1 MGLVSPVRPVEYKGD
16 GTTKRFS
23 FPFPYDDKN
32 DVVVE
37 LCTSGTNN
45 WIKQS
50 EGGSYRFI
58 NDNTIEFNFAPKHE
72 DDSQNAIKIS
82 RQTYARRIFANRF
95 QESRPEC
102 AVVDTD
108 CRGEY
113 DGTDGTLTDDRNDA
127 LRPFKVGDTLTYT
140 SPCDEGANVYW
151 YATPRTGLSGSATLI
166 RTDFLRGRNDDDKTT
181 SLELD
186 SSHIDKRISVKVK
199 CIGCGPP
206 DGLCCEWTV
215 NTDND
220 VLDSNGC
227 GLSAVIGSS
236 AKKML
241 HDIQPGYGVIRLTL
255 TSPDIGRTFNIAF
268 LDGTNYDYTVGGGD
282 TPSSEHIISKPNDSR
297 YVVITV
303 PDASS
308 KGWQYSLRC
317 TEAVDTSKYTYA
329 RWVGGVI
336 EYHPD
341 YSSLRQGYH
350 YPSSPNTVTTAWYE
364 YNPGTKTDGYLTVN
378 GPRWS
383 NCGILGGVNNY
394 LGDVHGDPSR
404 QNYKVVPWRSSFTM
418 LGQFCR
424 GFSMHACTLIFGG
437 ITMNGKG
444 KGWKSGIASGTAA
457 SFGGCVW
464 HVGGFIWKTVGGY
477 WEFSNDTSR
486 DKVVEARWD
495 GHRGDAYAYNMDF
508 IPGQITK
515 RDRHY
520 IRDFQETN
528 ETLRIRGDTTL
539 EELGVDINDYMP
551 NLSDID

>member
-37 LCTSGTNN
+37 LCTSGINN

-113 DGTDGTLTDDRNDA
+113 DGTDGTLTDDRNNA

-166 RTDFLRGRNDDDKTT
+166 RTDLLRGRNDDDKTT

-220 VLDSNGC
+220 VLDNNGC

-255 TSPDIGRTFNIAF
+255 TSPAIGRTFNVAF

-282 TPSSEHIISKPNDSR
+282 TPSSEHIIIKPNDSR

-308 KGWQYSLRC
+308 KGWEYSLRC

-329 RWVGGVI
+329 RWVGGTI
-336 EYHPD
+336 LYHPA
-341 YSSLRQGYH
+341 YSSLRQGYQ
-350 YPSSPNTVTTAWYE
+350 YPSSPKTITTAWQE
-364 YNPGTKTDGYLTVN
+364 YNPGTNTDGYLTIN
-378 GPRWS
+378 GPGWY
-383 NCGILGGVNNY
+383 NCGSSGNRTYYI
-394 LGDVHGDPSR
+394 GDSYDDPSSM
-404 QNYKVVPWRSSFTM
+404 NYKVVPWRSSFTM

-424 GFSMHACTLIFGG
+424 GYGVIHPCRLKFGG
-437 ITMNGKG
+437 LSMNGKG
-444 KGWKSGIASGTAA
+444 TVKGIRGGSSYTST
-457 SFGGCVW
+457 SFGGCV
-464 HVGGFIWKTVGGY
+464 GSFDDFIWETVGGY

-495 GHRGDAYAYNMDF
+495 GYRGDAYAYGMSF
-508 IPGQITK
+508 TPGSITENHRRERNTEGK
-515 RDRHY
+515 Y
-520 IRDFQETN
+520 S
-528 ETLRIRGDTTL
+528 IRGYTTL
-539 EELGVDINDYMP
+539 EELGEDINDYMP